1 MEKKA
6 YSIPDFLEAYSL
18 SRSTLYRLWQENR
31 GPHTLRVGRKVLI
44 PVEAAQEW
52 ARSMEA
58 EVA

>member
-1 MEKKA
+1 MDKKA

-18 SRSTLYRLWQENR
+18 SRSALYQLWQEGR
-31 GPHTLRVGRKVLI
+31 GPRRLMVGRKVLI
-44 PVEAAQEW
+44 TNEAAQEW

>member
-6 YSIPDFLEAYSL
+6 YSITEFLEAYSL
-18 SRSTLYRLWQENR
+18 SRSTLYRLWHENR
-31 GPHTLRVGRKVLI
+31 GPRTLRVRGKVLI
-44 PVEAAQEW
+44 PVEAAQDW